1 MTERRFS
8 VDEANAEIAD
18 LRERLPRIAD
28 ARQRLIDTSSR
39 IRSSLAKDGGGV
51 AGTDWFEAQ
60 RSLKADLEDLAR
72 RGILLRD
79 PESGL
84 VDFPAEVNGR
94 PVLLCWRLG
103 EAAVAHYH
111 DERSGF
117 SGRRP
122 L

>member
-1 MTERRFS
+1 MTERLFT
-8 VDEANAEIAD
+8 VEEANAQLDD

-28 ARQRLIDTSSR
+28 TRRRLIETSSR
-39 IRSSLAKDGGGV
+39 IRSSVARDGGGV
-51 AGTDWFEAQ
+51 AGTGWFEAQ
-60 RSLKADLEDLAR
+60 RSLKADLEELAR

-84 VDFPAEVNGR
+84 VDFPSEVQGR
-94 PVLLCWRLG
+94 PVFLCWRLG
-103 EAAVAHYH
+103 EAAVTHYH